1 MVYVN
6 PFVHV
11 NTRSC
16 LVGLSSGFDI
26 IFIDSEL
33 SGLEAGD
40 EIRVC
45 NIVR

>member
-26 IFIDSEL
+26 IFIEL